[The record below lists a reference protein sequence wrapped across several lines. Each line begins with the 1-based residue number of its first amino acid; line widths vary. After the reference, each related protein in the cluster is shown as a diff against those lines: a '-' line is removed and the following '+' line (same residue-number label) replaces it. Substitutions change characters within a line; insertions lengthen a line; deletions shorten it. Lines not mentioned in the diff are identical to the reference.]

1 MFSLLTKA
9 YTLVDSQLTDPP
21 AVAQRAE
28 NKSRSSM
35 TDEEWLNDWLN
46 NDDFS
51 NFFDEKVRHERTSMD
66 DDFDAAMMH
75 RDNMFDNAM
84 SPLYDNHE
92 EPIQSYCNDDWADI
106 SAGSSFDSFNSF
118 DGSFDMGSG
127 SIGGGFDSDW

>member
-84 SPLYDNHE
+84 SPLYDNHKNL
-92 EPIQSYCNDDWADI
+92 SRVTATT
-106 SAGSSFDSFNSF
+106 
-118 DGSFDMGSG
+118 
-127 SIGGGFDSDW
+127 IGRIYLLAVRSTASTASTDH